1 MAATQLIP
9 QFLLPRGISS
19 RTLRYAATAQAVTLP
34 TAAAAPRRGFSSSTP
49 QRKQSGTK
57 TSKEKKPRTLAQPDK
72 FRPPSHP
79 ARRVLQT
86 RDGKPVVREPY
97 NYPGPPLS
105 AKEKEEQQTKQYPN
119 MFPPEGTVM
128 HKFLTTRWI
137 HAWIAMVCSLSL
149 SSYIQN
155 VMLIVQGVLVSLAT
169 FTFMENFKRT
179 SPFAHL
185 MPGWSGLLSH
195 PINTISQAVSVWKM
209 HVQHNSVLAREKRHK
224 RIDDAEKRR
233 QYRVAH
239 GLEAPAVAD
248 TAAAAA
254 AAAVED
260 DQSPVSAAAADTMV
274 APVKKEAQPV
284 AATEEYRD
292 FGGEKKPVKKWLGI
306 W

>member
-1 MAATQLIP
+1 MAVTQNIP

-19 RTLRYAATAQAVTLP
+19 RTLRYAVTAQAVVRSRPLP
-34 TAAAAPRRGFSSSTP
+34 APAARRGFSTSAA
-49 QRKQSGTK
+49 QRKQSANA
-57 TSKEKKPRTLAQPDK
+57 SKETKPRTLAQPDK

-86 RDGKPVVREPY
+86 RDGRPVVREPF
-97 NYPGPPLS
+97 NYPGPALS
-105 AKEKEEQQTKQYPN
+105 AKEKEEQQTKRYPN

-137 HAWIAMVCSLSL
+137 HAWIAL
-149 SSYIQN
+149 
-155 VMLIVQGVLVSLAT
+155 GVLTSLAG
-169 FTFMENFKRT
+169 FTFIENFKRT

-195 PINTISQAVSVWKM
+195 PINTISQAISVWKM

-224 RIDDAEKRR
+224 RIEDAEKRR

-248 TAAAAA
+248 TGSAP
-254 AAAVED
+254 VED
-260 DQSPVSAAAADTMV
+260 DQSPVAAGATETMV
-274 APVKKEAQPV
+274 EPVKMGAEAEAPR
-284 AATEEYRD
+284 EEYRE
-292 FGGEKKPVKKWLGI
+292 FSGEKRPVKKWLGI